1 MTVES
6 QEDTEASKSAI
17 LDKLENKK
25 KELFSAEEIV
35 QDLEKKWAQV
45 QENALK
51 QPSPGVLHHL
61 FVGGRTES
69 QQRLMLLRYKDLS
82 LVRNF
87 KAFSSPSGL
96 VALPSETQR
105 FNKITEVFNKF

>member
-69 QQRLMLLRYKDLS
+69 QQRLMLLRGTRYNLTWERMEIKQRKKAIKIGAVYNDL
-82 LVRNF
+82 
-87 KAFSSPSGL
+87 
-96 VALPSETQR
+96 
-105 FNKITEVFNKF
+105 